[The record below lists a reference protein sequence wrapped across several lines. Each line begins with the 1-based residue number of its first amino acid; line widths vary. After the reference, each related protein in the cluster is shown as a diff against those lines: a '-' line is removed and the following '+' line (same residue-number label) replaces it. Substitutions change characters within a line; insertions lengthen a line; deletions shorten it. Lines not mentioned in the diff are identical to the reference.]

1 MGTLVYFL
9 RGTMRN
15 NATTHNWDNTFRTM
29 FVHMISISPTEQQ
42 YNQATKGV
50 TTYNQVNYDYS
61 ALEHWNI
68 LANLT

>member
-1 MGTLVYFL
+1 MLP
-9 RGTMRN
+9 
-15 NATTHNWDNTFRTM
+15 ATIGIIRSEQL
-29 FVHMISISPTEQQ
+29 FVNMISISPTEQQ

-50 TTYNQVNYDYS
+50 TTYKQVKYDYS